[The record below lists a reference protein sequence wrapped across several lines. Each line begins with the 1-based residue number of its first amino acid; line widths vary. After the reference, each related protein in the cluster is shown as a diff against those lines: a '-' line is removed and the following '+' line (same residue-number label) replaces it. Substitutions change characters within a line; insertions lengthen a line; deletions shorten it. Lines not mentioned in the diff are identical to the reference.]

1 MKYTTR
7 NTVLEIVQPFY
18 GPRAM
23 SRGETALRKWRMRLR
38 DKATG
43 RVLSTRAEHDND
55 ELVNVY
61 FKRGR
66 DAMHSVYVKYIN
78 SKGKTMTAN
87 PRKFMKG
94 RGKQWQGTDRDLETS
109 LFEYGFV
116 AVQLPDRD
124 YPDEWFV
131 VYDFGN
137 HKQFGTGHI
146 REKELDDLVSGK
158 EWATKKDVAGLLDSL
173 GVDTVAQWKDA
184 LFVLKFSDLMGY
196 WGIENILGSDYYPLN
211 LKNLIRLSMNL
222 EKKYGPE
229 YLL

>member
-1 MKYTTR
+1 MKYTTS
-7 NTVLEIVQPFY
+7 NTILEVIEPL
-18 GPRAM
+18 R
-23 SRGETALRKWRMRLR
+23 ETARQKWRMRLR
-38 DKATG
+38 DKTTG

-55 ELVNVY
+55 ELVNAY
-61 FKRGR
+61 FKRGK
-66 DAMHSVYVKYIN
+66 DFIHKAYVTYIDK
-78 SKGKTMTAN
+78 KGSGTMRKN
-87 PRKFMKG
+87 PRKFMAG

-137 HKQFGTGHI
+137 HEQFGTSHV

-158 EWATKKDVAGLLDSL
+158 EWASENDIANFLEME
-173 GVDTVAQWKDA
+173 GVDTVAQWKDSP
-184 LFVLKFSDLMGY
+184 FVNKLSELMSY
-196 WGIENILGSDYYPLN
+196 WGNENILGSDYYPLN
-211 LKNLIRLSMNL
+211 LKNLIRLSLDM
-222 EKKYGPE
+222 EKKYGPQ

>member
-1 MKYTTR
+1 MKYTTF
-7 NTVLEIVQPFY
+7 NTVLDVIEKPQ
-18 GPRAM
+18 
-23 SRGETALRKWRMRLR
+23 WRMRLR
-38 DKATG
+38 DKAAG

-55 ELVNVY
+55 ELVNAY
-61 FKRGR
+61 FKKGKSFVHK
-66 DAMHSVYVKYIN
+66 AYVAYIN
-78 SKGKTMTAN
+78 SKGKAMRTN
-87 PRKFMKG
+87 PRKFMRG

-146 REKELDDLVSGK
+146 REKELDDIVSGK
-158 EWATKKDVAGLLDSL
+158 EWATKEDVAGLLKYL
-173 GVDTVAQWKDA
+173 GVDSVDQWKDA
-184 LFVLKFSDLMGY
+184 LFVTKLSDLTGY
-196 WGIENILGSDYYPLN
+196 WGYENIMGSDYYPLN
-211 LKNLIRLSMNL
+211 LKNLIRLSLNL